1 MDAPLD
7 KEDFSLPSLS
17 RISAKSLGAL
27 ALPGFCPRCFWLQM
41 HLEGRLPFQ
50 IFPGIFN
57 TIDSYG
63 KKLVHGWFDRHERPP
78 EWLRPLGQIRG
89 YRQPPHH
96 SKFFAKDDDSGMML
110 WGSPDAIFE
119 MSDGSFTIGDY
130 KTAKFTAKQDELF
143 PMYEVQLN
151 AYAYIGERCGL
162 KPVSKLALI
171 YTEPVTDDASIESD
185 ANLNQDGFLMGFG
198 VNILDVSIDPV
209 LVPRL
214 LRQARSIL
222 DLESVPAGR
231 EGCTD
236 CQALARL
243 IALTEK

>member
-1 MDAPLD
+1 
-7 KEDFSLPSLS
+7 LPSIS
-17 RISAKSLGAL
+17 RISAKGLGAL

-41 HLEGRLPFQ
+41 HLEGGLPFQ

-63 KKLVHGWFDRHERPP
+63 KKLIHGWFDRHGKPP
-78 EWLRPLGQIRG
+78 AWLGPLGEIRG
-89 YRQPPHH
+89 YREPPHY
-96 SKFFAKDDDSGMML
+96 SKFFVKDADSGMVL
-110 WGSPDAIFE
+110 RGSPDAIFE
-119 MSDGSFTIGDY
+119 MGDGSFAIGDY

-151 AYAYIGERCGL
+151 AYAYIGERCGF

-171 YTEPVTDDASIESD
+171 YTEPITDDPSVESD
-185 ANLNQDGFLMGFG
+185 ENLNEDGFLMGFG
-198 VNILDVSIDPV
+198 VNILDVSIDGD
-209 LVPRL
+209 LVPRM

-222 DLESVPAGR
+222 DHERAPAGR

-236 CQALARL
+236 CEALGQLMALNAR
-243 IALTEK
+243 

>member
-1 MDAPLD
+1 
-7 KEDFSLPSLS
+7 LPSIS
-17 RISAKSLGAL
+17 RISAKALGAL

-41 HLEGRLPFQ
+41 HLEGGLPFQ

-63 KKLVHGWFDRHERPP
+63 KKLIHGWFNRHGRPP
-78 EWLRPLGQIRG
+78 AWLGPLGEIRG
-89 YRQPPHH
+89 YREPPHY
-96 SKFFAKDDDSGMML
+96 SKFLVKDDDSGMVL
-110 WGSPDAIFE
+110 RGQPDAIFE
-119 MSDGSFTIGDY
+119 MNDGSFTIGDY

-171 YTEPVTDDASIESD
+171 YTEPITDDASVETD
-185 ANLNQDGFLMGFG
+185 ANLTGDGFLMGLG
-198 VNILDVSIDPV
+198 VNILDVSILPD

-214 LRQARSIL
+214 LRQARTIL
-222 DLESVPAGR
+222 DNKRAPAGR
-231 EGCTD
+231 DGCLD
-236 CQALARL
+236 CEALARL
-243 IALTEK
+243 FTLAEG

>member
-1 MDAPLD
+1 
-7 KEDFSLPSLS
+7 LPSIS
-17 RISAKSLGAL
+17 RISAKNLGAL

-41 HLEGRLPFQ
+41 RLEGGVPFR

-63 KKLVHGWFDRHERPP
+63 KKLIHGWFDRHGKTPA
-78 EWLRPLGQIRG
+78 WLGPLGEIRG
-89 YRQPPHH
+89 YREPPHY
-96 SKFFAKDDDSGMML
+96 SKFLAKDDDSGMTL
-110 WGSPDAIFE
+110 RGSPDAVFE

-151 AYAYIGERCGL
+151 AYAYIGERCGF

-171 YTEPVTDDASIESD
+171 YTEPVTDDASVGTD
-185 ANLNQDGFLMGFG
+185 ANLTGDGFLMGFG
-198 VNILDVSIDPV
+198 VNILDVSILPD

-214 LRQARSIL
+214 LRQARTIL
-222 DLESVPAGR
+222 DNKRAPAGR
-231 EGCTD
+231 DGCTD
-236 CQALARL
+236 CEALARL
-243 IALTEK
+243 FTLAEG